1 MLKLN
6 QSYSKKVPA
15 DGEYTSQSYHCQIE
29 IELPDGISEQEL
41 KEKAHNV
48 FDFVRNSVE
57 AELHNNAPAQQPVQ
71 TMQLPPPAQQNAP
84 QQQPAP
90 QPPVQQYYDPQQPP
104 IQQQYY
110 DPQQSY
116 PQPQQVPQ
124 QQYQQPAP
132 QYQQGQGK
140 QSRKG
145 NTAASSKQVNYLLS
159 LAKRAGWTIQQ
170 ILQRCNVPAV
180 DQISSKVCSDLIQEF
195 SGNAA

>member
-15 DGEYTSQSYHCQIE
+15 EGEYTSQSYHCQIE

-57 AELHNNAPAQQPVQ
+57 TELHNNAPAQQPVQ
-71 TMQLPPPAQQNAP
+71 QMMPPPAQQNAP
-84 QQQPAP
+84 QALPQQ
-90 QPPVQQYYDPQQPP
+90 QQPVQQYYDPQAQPV
-104 IQQQYY
+104 QQQYY
-110 DPQQSY
+110 APQQSY
-116 PQPQQVPQ
+116 PQPQQAPQ

-132 QYQQGQGK
+132 QYQQNQGK

-145 NTAASSKQVNYLLS
+145 NTVASPKQVNYLLS
-159 LAKRAGWTIQQ
+159 LVKRAGWTVQQ
-170 ILQRCNVPAV
+170 ILQRCNVQAV
-180 DQISSKVCSDLIQEF
+180 DQIPSKLCSELIQEF
-195 SGNAA
+195 SGSAA

>member
-29 IELPDGISEQEL
+29 IELPDGISEEAL
-41 KEKAHNV
+41 KEKARNV

-71 TMQLPPPAQQNAP
+71 QMMPPPVQQNAPQMQPP

-90 QPPVQQYYDPQQPP
+90 QPPVQQYYDPQQ
-104 IQQQYY
+104 
-110 DPQQSY
+110 SY
-116 PQPQQVPQ
+116 PQPQQAPQ

-132 QYQQGQGK
+132 QYQQNQGK
-140 QSRKG
+140 QHRNS
-145 NTAASSKQVNYLLS
+145 NAASAKQVNYLLS
-159 LAKRAGWTIQQ
+159 LVKRAGWTVQQ
-170 ILQRCNVPAV
+170 LLQRCNVQAV
-180 DQISSKVCSDLIQEF
+180 EQIPSKVCSQLIQEF
-195 SGNAA
+195 SGVAA

>member
-57 AELHNNAPAQQPVQ
+57 TELHNNAPAQQPVQ
-71 TMQLPPPAQQNAP
+71 QMMPPPAPQNAP
-84 QQQPAP
+84 QALPPQ
-90 QPPVQQYYDPQQPP
+90 QPPVQQYYAPQQG
-104 IQQQYY
+104 
-110 DPQQSY
+110 Y
-116 PQPQQVPQ
+116 PQPQQAP

-132 QYQQGQGK
+132 QYQQNQGK

-145 NTAASSKQVNYLLS
+145 NAVASPKQVNYLLS
-159 LAKRAGWTIQQ
+159 LVKRAGWTVQQ
-170 ILQRCNVPAV
+170 ILQRCNVQAV
-180 DQISSKVCSDLIQEF
+180 DQIPSKLCSELIQEF